1 MLNKLI
7 TNNPI
12 VQKLKSFGKK
22 PEIKEAER
30 FEDWFPRLNPD
41 HSFEQGQF
49 NEFQLNIRRETY
61 KDYGNTEDN

>member
-12 VQKLKSFGKK
+12 IQKLKFFSKK
-22 PEIKEAER
+22 SEIKEAEK

-41 HSFEQGQF
+41 YSFEQGQF
-49 NEFQLNIRRETY
+49 NEFQLNIRKQTY
-61 KDYGNTEDN
+61 KNYGNTEDN